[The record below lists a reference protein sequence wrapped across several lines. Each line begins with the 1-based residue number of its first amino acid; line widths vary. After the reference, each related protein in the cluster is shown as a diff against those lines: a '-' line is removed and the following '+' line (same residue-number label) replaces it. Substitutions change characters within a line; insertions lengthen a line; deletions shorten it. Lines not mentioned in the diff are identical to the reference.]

1 MLAPLP
7 NRMREML
14 QELGLTK
21 NEIRVYEMLLSDGS
35 SLAGKITQKTGI
47 HRRNV
52 YDCLERL
59 LQKGLVGYIKENNRK
74 AYTVTDPES
83 LRDRMAQ
90 QQRDLERAL
99 PAMLAAYAQQ
109 SEKRETLFF
118 RGASG
123 IKQVLQDQIS
133 VGKEILVLA
142 TSVDPSAAV
151 KHFFPKYQLL
161 RKERSIP
168 TRMLFDANDRASWTK
183 LKQKLPLSRIR
194 FLAGVNRSPLAQ
206 YVYGDAVALIV
217 YGIDPIA
224 IVIRQRDVAQ
234 GFRDNFETLWK
245 QAKA

>member
-1 MLAPLP
+1 MKQLL
-7 NRMREML
+7 E
-14 QELGLTK
+14 QLGLTK
-21 NEIRVYEMLLSDGS
+21 NEITVYTMLLREGT

-59 LQKGLVGYIKENNRK
+59 LQKGLIGYIKENNRK
-74 AYTVTDPES
+74 AYTITDPAS
-83 LRDRMAQ
+83 LRDRLAQ
-90 QQRDLERAL
+90 QQRDLESAL
-99 PAMLAAYAQQ
+99 PTMLALYTQQ

-118 RGASG
+118 RGAAG
-123 IKQVLQDQIS
+123 IKQVLQDQLS
-133 VGKEILVLA
+133 VAEEILVLA
-142 TSVDPSAAV
+142 TSADPSDVV
-151 KHFFPKYQLL
+151 KHYFPKYQLL
-161 RKERSIP
+161 RKERSIR
-168 TRMLFDANDRASWTK
+168 TRMLFDTSHKASWTK

-206 YVYGDAVALIV
+206 YVYGDTVALIV
-217 YGIDPIA
+217 WGADPIA